1 MPCGECNKKA
11 SMKQM
16 SVSDMARGAV
26 KLAKSEMGIGVA
38 EEDLIA
44 SRRKHCEGCD
54 HWNHGK
60 CLECGCYTYAKTRLT
75 REKCPLG
82 LW

>member
-1 MPCGECNKKA
+1 MGCNCDKNKKTSIA
-11 SMKQM
+11 G
-16 SVSDMARGAV
+16 MATGAM
-26 KLAKSEMGIGVA
+26 KLAKSELGFGVA

-44 SRRKHCEGCD
+44 TRRKHCEGCD
-54 HWNHGK
+54 RWNHGK

>member
-1 MPCGECNKKA
+1 MGCNCNKTTERPSLA
-11 SMKQM
+11 A
-16 SVSDMARGAV
+16 MATGAV

-54 HWNHGK
+54 RWNHGK

-82 LW
+82 YW